1 MVFSSIP
8 FLYYFLPAV
17 LILYAIAPRAA
28 KNMVL
33 LLSSLIFYGWGE
45 PRYLVAMLF
54 SIAAG
59 YILTL
64 QIEKQ
69 RENRWGRIWL
79 IIAIATSLAPLFY
92 FKYANFA
99 FDNFRKLTGLPL
111 PVLAVGLPVGISFYT
126 FQVLSY
132 AVDVYR
138 GDAKAQRSIIKLGTY
153 IAMFPQLVAGP
164 IVRYTAVET
173 ALDERVHSFE
183 NCALGLRRFIL
194 GMAKKILLANRLG
207 VLVDIARNT
216 ETPTVLFYWLYAV
229 GFTLQIYFDFS
240 AYSDMAIGVGLI
252 FGFHFP
258 ENFNYPF
265 ISRSISEFWRRWHIS
280 LGSWFR
286 DYIYIPLGGNRVSH
300 LRWLRNI
307 LVVWLLTGLWH
318 GAAWNFVLWGA
329 YFIVFLLA
337 EKRLLLDFLNKHRII
352 SHIYTMFF
360 IMISMVIFNAGT
372 LAEVSTTLSGMFA
385 LNGMP
390 LVSSEFLYYLRSY
403 APTLIV
409 AAVASTP
416 LIRDSLTK
424 MREHKVFASV
434 SSILEPLVLA
444 LLLLVATAYLVD
456 GSYNPFLY
464 FRF

>member
-45 PRYLVAMLF
+45 PRYLVVMLF

-69 RENRWGRIWL
+69 RENRWSRIWL

-372 LAEVSTTLSGMFA
+372 LAEVGTTLSSMFA